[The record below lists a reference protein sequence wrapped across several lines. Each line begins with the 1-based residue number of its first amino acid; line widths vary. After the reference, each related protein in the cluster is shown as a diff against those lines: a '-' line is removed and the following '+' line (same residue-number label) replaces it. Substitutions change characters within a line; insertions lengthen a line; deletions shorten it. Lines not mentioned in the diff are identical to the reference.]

1 MADPFPFRDVPRTG
15 VIYVMSEAAARGFHY
30 GHPDWANLGQGAPET
45 GPIPGAA
52 ERIHSVELDDAS
64 HEYSPVGGDYALR
77 EAVAALYNARYRR
90 GMGSQYSAENVAI
103 ASGGRTALTRIATT
117 LGQVNLGH
125 ILPDYTAYEE
135 LLEVFREFMPIPIA
149 LGQDEAWTLPV
160 ARLRELVVGA
170 GLGAILL
177 SNPCNPT
184 GHLIDG
190 EELAAWTLASRD
202 LGCALLLDEFYAH
215 YIYGGPVGRTVSAA
229 AYVEDVDRDTV
240 VVVDGLTKNWRY
252 PGWRLSWTVGPKS
265 VIERV
270 ISAGSFLD
278 GGAPHPL
285 QRAAIPLLDPAL
297 ADQEAAA
304 IGAHFGAKRA
314 MMLEMA
320 QQMGLKVYGA
330 PRGAFYL
337 FASLE
342 DLPPPLNTGD
352 RFFRAA
358 LDRQVICVPGEFF
371 DVNPGKRRS
380 HIPSRLR
387 SFVRLSFGPR
397 PEAVRAGMTRLGEL
411 IAEHRGA

>member
-1 MADPFPFRDVPRTG
+1 MADPFAFRDVPRTG

-45 GPIPGAA
+45 GPIPGSAA
-52 ERIHSVELDDAS
+52 RISSVSIDEAA
-64 HEYSPVGGDYALR
+64 HEYSPVGGVLELR

-103 ASGGRTALTRIATT
+103 ASGGRTALTRVATT
-117 LGQVNLGH
+117 LGPVNLGH

-135 LLEVFREFMPIPIA
+135 LLEVFHEFIPIPIA
-149 LGQDEAWTLPV
+149 LQQHEAWTLPV
-160 ARLRELVVGA
+160 ARLRELVEGA

-190 EELAAWTLASRD
+190 DELAAWTQAARE
-202 LGCALLLDEFYAH
+202 LGCALLIDEFYAH
-215 YIYGGPVGRTVSAA
+215 YIYGDAVGRTVSACA
-229 AYVEDVDRDTV
+229 HVEDVNRDPV

-252 PGWRLSWTVGPKS
+252 PGWRLSWTVGPKA
-265 VIERV
+265 VIDRV

-285 QRAAIPLLDPAL
+285 QRAALPLLEPAL

-304 IGAHFGAKRA
+304 ISAHFGAKRT

-320 QQMGLKVYGA
+320 SEMGLKVYGA

-342 DLPPPLNTGD
+342 DLPPSLRTGEQL
-352 RFFRAA
+352 FRAA

-397 PEAVRAGMTRLGEL
+397 PEAVRSGMERLRAL
-411 IAEHRGA
+411 IAEHRQA